1 MPHKQGRLSVRVFV
15 LLFAMM
21 LLPFAAGAQM
31 PCSYDCLARGGL
43 PEICD
48 MQCGGSVVRPTSQ
61 RTQAN
66 ENQDD
71 APKKSTRQVEPY
83 RSAYDFDDEGDAAGD
98 GSSASGGKNVY
109 FSCIK
114 ECRDAGNK
122 LQDCRALCS
131 ED

>member
-1 MPHKQGRLSVRVFV
+1 MRLFV
-15 LLFAMM
+15 LLFAVM
-21 LLPFAAGAQM
+21 LLPFAASAQM

-48 MQCGGSVVRPTSQ
+48 MQCGGSIERPTSQ
-61 RTQAN
+61 KEQAE
-66 ENQDD
+66 ENRG
-71 APKKSTRQVEPY
+71 AVPKKSTRQVEPY
-83 RSAYDFDDEGDAAGD
+83 HSAYDFDEEYDAGEGD
-98 GSSASGGKNVY
+98 GSSASGGGRAY

-122 LQDCRALCS
+122 LQDCRTLCS